1 MGSISADKR
10 KAVEFAMGQIE
21 RQFGKGS
28 IMKLGG
34 QVLANVPVISTGS
47 LALDRALG
55 VEVKFYSN
63 RIRLSPNLETE
74 VTNLFAVG
82 DGAGITRGLLQA
94 SASGIIAGQTIAKR
108 LRTRAKKDR
117 SDKL

>member
-10 KAVEFAMGQIE
+10 KAVELAMGQIE

-63 RIRLSPNLETE
+63 RIRLSPKPGNRSYES
-74 VTNLFAVG
+74 VCRWRWRGYYSRPA
-82 DGAGITRGLLQA
+82 AGFSQRNYRWA
-94 SASGIIAGQTIAKR
+94 DNSEAAE
-108 LRTRAKKDR
+108 
-117 SDKL
+117 DKSQERPK

>member
-10 KAVEFAMGQIE
+10 KAVELAMGQIE

-55 VEVKFYSN
+55 VGGVPRGRVIEIFGSESSSKTSIERFRVQRMY
-63 RIRLSPNLETE
+63 LE
-74 VTNLFAVG
+74 
-82 DGAGITRGLLQA
+82 
-94 SASGIIAGQTIAKR
+94 S
-108 LRTRAKKDR
+108 
-117 SDKL
+117 